1 MKTSALLMSTV
12 LAATAFADARPLAVG
27 APDRNGNV
35 TITIG
40 GTGTQNQ
47 TLIAAWAA
55 RDMGDDPLAWTE
67 YADAGTVAPAD
78 TSKTFQIPDAW
89 RAKSGTVRFFLM
101 SGEKP
106 YLTRY
111 DYVTRPPVPTNKG
124 DTWLKTTIVP
134 DSTLDISVKFRSDY
148 TSNPNMCPFGIGGI
162 VYIFPKSETEYYY
175 DFFGAKGTTTP
186 SGILGATCTNE
197 FGTPPPH
204 DANPHTFRINHEG
217 LFIDG
222 YRHLAFNQ
230 EYVKD
235 TQTAAGADMDRQIG
249 LFDRNYN
256 FRSQETSV
264 SIYSASISTNGVPAR
279 DYVPCAKT
287 DGTVTMY
294 DRVSGT
300 FAEVGKHTSSS
311 YENPHLDAG
320 NDIGP
325 YPSDCGTVES
335 RSATVNLLMAVG
347 APDGEGNVTVTFG
360 GTATKTQ
367 TLIAAWA
374 AGDKGDDPLDW
385 TEYAD
390 AGTVVPGETS
400 KTFQIPAAWR
410 EKSGAVKFFLM
421 SGEKPYLT
429 RYDYVTRPSVPTN
442 DGDTW
447 LKTRI
452 APDSTLDISVKFRS
466 DYTSNPNMCPFGIG
480 GIVFVMPKSG
490 TEYYYDFF
498 GAKGTTATSGVMD
511 DTCKNVFDTAP
522 PHDAQPHTF
531 RINREGLFIDG
542 YRHLAFDQTLIK
554 ATQADA
560 GGAGYT
566 TAKQIGLF
574 DRNYSFKSK
583 ETSVSIYSASIITNN
598 VLARDYVPCASTN
611 GTVTMY
617 DRVSGTFADIE
628 KSEES
633 SYANPHLEAGNDIG
647 PYPTDC
653 GDVERVSE
661 ALNLAPAIDV
671 SNPDYNTKTVDV
683 ALPSGHDAGL
693 LFVVA
698 GAEDE
703 GLIFSNW
710 TTNALVQKVAADVDA
725 VTFALPNEWW
735 HNHYNIRF
743 AWKSIAGLPYDYAL
757 SHIHA
762 DYADGRLNYCNTGW
776 KPSTNTIFRI
786 NAKAGY
792 NTCTFGVNGAFCL
805 FLGAKNGSAAPFY
818 YVFHGNGAAGTYNGN
833 FSCPDSDSFVT
844 AFHEL
849 QLGPTGA
856 YIDDLDTPKAP
867 FSGYAPRADL
877 SSKILL
883 PFRAGSYNNEN
894 KTVDTGKTGSVDV
907 KYAMIWEGD
916 EIVRNFVPC
925 VIGGEAGFYD
935 NVRGTFY
942 PSTTDKP
949 FVAGAPVV
957 EDGDFLTWSP
967 AKELISGFIFLV
979 Y

>member
-1 MKTSALLMSTV
+1 MKTFALLMSTI

-27 APDRNGNV
+27 SPDRNGNV

-55 RDMGDDPLAWTE
+55 GDMGDDPLAWTE

-78 TSKTFQIPDAW
+78 TSKTFQIPAAW
-89 RAKSGTVRFFLM
+89 LAKSGAVRFFLM

-111 DYVTRPPVPTNKG
+111 DYVTRPPVPTNTG
-124 DTWLKTTIVP
+124 DTWLKTRIYP
-134 DSTLDISVKFRSDY
+134 DSTLDISVTFRSDY

-175 DFFGAKGTTTP
+175 DFFGAKGTTLN
-186 SGILGATCTNE
+186 GILGATCTNE
-197 FGTPPPH
+197 FGNPPPH

-222 YRHLAFNQ
+222 YRHLTFDQTLIKA
-230 EYVKD
+230 
-235 TQTAAGADMDRQIG
+235 TQADADPKSPVGGRQIG
-249 LFDRNYN
+249 LFDRNYI
-256 FRSQETSV
+256 FKSQGTSV
-264 SIYSASISTNGVPAR
+264 SIYSASIITNNVLAR
-279 DYVPCAKT
+279 DYVPCAKA

-300 FAEVGKHTSSS
+300 FADIEKSGESS
-311 YENPHLDAG
+311 YANPHLDAG

-347 APDGEGNVTVTFG
+347 APNGEGNVTVTFG

-410 EKSGAVKFFLM
+410 EKSGAVRFFLM

-429 RYDYVTRPSVPTN
+429 RYDYVTRPPVPTN
-442 DGDTW
+442 KGDTW
-447 LKTRI
+447 LKTTI
-452 APDSTLDISVKFRS
+452 VPDSTLDISVKFRS
-466 DYTSNPNMCPFGIG
+466 DYTSNTNMCPFGIG
-480 GIVFVMPKSG
+480 GIVFVMPKSN

-498 GAKGTTATSGVMD
+498 GAKGTTETSGVMD

-542 YRHLAFDQTLIK
+542 YRHLAFDQTHIK
-554 ATQADA
+554 ATQLDA
-560 GGAGYT
+560 AGYNP
-566 TAKQIGLF
+566 AKQIGLF
-574 DRNYSFKSK
+574 DRNYNFRSQ
-583 ETSVSIYSASIITNN
+583 ETSVSIYSASISTNG
-598 VLARDYVPCASTN
+598 VPARDYVPCAKTD

-617 DRVSGTFADIE
+617 DRVSGTF
-628 KSEES
+628 SEVGKHTSS
-633 SYANPHLEAGNDIG
+633 SYENPHLEAGNDIG

-743 AWKSIAGLPYDYAL
+743 AWKSIAGEPYDYAVSSL
-757 SHIHA
+757 ESTGAAWTRTGWTPTTNTAAKVIAKTDLGVCPFGVHLAFNAFINTKNNDGTA
-762 DYADGRLNYCNTGW
+762 TIFWAFGNASGSLTCTNPDDYARSYNDWQFGPDGL
-776 KPSTNTIFRI
+776 RI
-786 NAKAGY
+786 GEDIYQN
-792 NTCTFGVNGAFCL
+792 
-805 FLGAKNGSAAPFY
+805 LGAYAARD
-818 YVFHGNGAAGTYNGN
+818 G
-833 FSCPDSDSFVT
+833 VT
-844 AFHEL
+844 AN
-849 QLGPTGA
+849 
-856 YIDDLDTPKAP
+856 IC
-867 FSGYAPRADL
+867 
-877 SSKILL
+877 L
-883 PFRAGSYNNEN
+883 PFRASGYNNHN
-894 KTVDTGKTGSVDV
+894 AVSKNGNASV
-907 KYAMIWEGD
+907 KSAKIWEGD
-916 EIVRNFVPC
+916 EIVRDFVPC
-925 VIGGEAGFYD
+925 VTNGVPVFYD
-935 NVRGTFY
+935 RVRGGYYGSRTA
-942 PSTTDKP
+942 TP